1 MKFSNRVLS
10 TILILMIVL
19 AAVVPL
25 SSVHANP
32 SRQTDL
38 HGLVAVSFPS
48 GRVSPDATKIATR
61 YVPTEF
67 MDGYNAMA
75 EREGGVGGVTDA
87 YDIAVYDIVTGE
99 RTTIAGQPA
108 DASYFVEGQEDRY
121 NVRSNPTWS
130 PDSTQ
135 LAWTVNENSSVYGGA
150 FQLVIY
156 DLATATESIVVGGL
170 SQDGMIQ
177 VVGPDLIWTEAG
189 ISVLY
194 NNDFHF
200 QIVTYQPDGQ
210 LISTIDLPEPMAQFL
225 PVITDDGTQIAMQ
238 SFQQVWLLADLQTG
252 TVADAGGVPELFSP
266 SSDFQTLSVFQ
277 QIRVDTIA
285 QIYVGYP
292 DGRSERLNAADLP
305 VISPDGASIA
315 YRMGGKVII
324 QTADS
329 ITEVD
334 DPALA
339 TGSLIWGP
347 QAWRLREGAPNGFA
361 SMSPETQADMS
372 NTPLL
377 MSISSDL
384 WAWRNTDAAPTR
396 ITSTGDVSPAVI
408 SPDGTQAI
416 FRTTTGRF
424 GGGFST
430 YRDIWLL
437 DLTTYE
443 TRPLMQGDATAPGND
458 IVRLSPTWSPDGT
471 QVAWL
476 EMTDPGFTHQLVIFD
491 VSEGTFSVL
500 ASDLSYPD
508 GVFSAWVVWGNSGI
522 AVVYDLLNNETEA
535 RVYNPD
541 GTLLLNMNLGDIGSP
556 YNVIWVNDAGQA
568 KVALFN
574 SGIDSEGLTL
584 IDPTTGTTTSAAA
597 LEMVSPAATDDAF
610 TAFSDDHGKWQVLN
624 ADGQSIDRLGFAH
637 YSALNMIS
645 IAPDG
650 HSFVFSRYGQVIVWH
665 NGEAMVVPAT
675 GTEYSGEQPFVAWG
689 YATYRIRPTQ

>member
-1 MKFSNRVLS
+1 MKFSNRVMS
-10 TILILMIVL
+10 MGLMLMLVL
-19 AAVVPL
+19 TAVVPM
-25 SSVHANP
+25 SSAHANP
-32 SRQTDL
+32 SHQTDL
-38 HGLVAVSFPS
+38 QGLVAVHFPD
-48 GRVSPDATKIATR
+48 GRVSPDATKIASR
-61 YVPTEF
+61 YVPAEF
-67 MDGYNAMA
+67 LEGYNVLV
-75 EREGGVGGVTDA
+75 EREGGVGGVTEA
-87 YDIAVYDIVTGE
+87 YSIQVYDVLTGE

-108 DASYFVEGQEDRY
+108 DASFFVEGQEDRY
-121 NVRSNPTWS
+121 NVHSNPTWS
-130 PDSTQ
+130 PDGTQ
-135 LAWTVNENSSVYGGA
+135 LAWTVNENSSVYSGT

-156 DLATATESIVVGGL
+156 NLASATETIVVGGL
-170 SQDGMIQ
+170 SQNGMIQ

-194 NNDFHF
+194 NNDFQY
-200 QIVTYQPDGQ
+200 QILTYQPDGQ
-210 LISTIDLPEPMAQFL
+210 LISAIDLPEPMEQFL
-225 PVITDDGTQIAMQ
+225 PVITDSGTQIAMQ
-238 SFQQVWLLADLQTG
+238 NFQQVWSLADLQTG

-266 SSDFQTLSVFQ
+266 SSDFQTVSVFQ

-292 DGRSERLNAADLP
+292 DGSSERLNTTDLP
-305 VISPDGASIA
+305 AISPDGASIA

-329 ITEVD
+329 LTEVD

-339 TGSLIWGP
+339 SGRLIWGP
-347 QAWRLREGAPNGFA
+347 QAWRLREGTPDGFA

-377 MSISSDL
+377 MTMSSDL

-476 EMTDPGFTHQLVIFD
+476 EMTDPGFVHQLVIYHL
-491 VSEGTFSVL
+491 SEGTFSVVT
-500 ASDLSYPD
+500 ADLSYPNN
-508 GVFSAWVVWGNSGI
+508 VFSAWAVWGNTGI
-522 AVVYDLLNNETEA
+522 AVVYTMLNYEVET
-535 RVYNPD
+535 RVYQPD
-541 GTLLLNMNLGDIGSP
+541 GSLVLNINLGEIGTP
-556 YNVIWVNDAGQA
+556 YNIIWVNYAGED
-568 KVALFN
+568 KVGLFEY
-574 SGIDSEGLTL
+574 EGLL
-584 IDPTTGTTTSAAA
+584 MVDFPTGESVILTSGV
-597 LEMVSPAATDDAF
+597 EIVSPLAADNAVVAYNNDR
-610 TAFSDDHGKWQVLN
+610 GNWQVMN
-624 ADGQSIDRLGFAH
+624 VEGQSIDELGFSQ

-650 HSFVFSRYGQVIVWH
+650 RSFAFSRYGQVIVWH

-689 YATYRIRPTQ
+689 YATYRAHSTQ